1 MHLVI
6 TSASGNILS
15 ADAFARITIMTEDGQ
30 ITVLPGHEPL
40 LSAIRPG
47 ILSVEYYVGGK
58 IHTGEYATGG
68 GVLNISHEVCTI
80 VADVVVAEDTLTDL
94 EYIESQ
100 KKEAE
105 AMMNSYRAEN
115 GAAIDPKKL
124 VEMEYELLKFSAMHR
139 LGQKFHD
146 NGATGSRK

>member
-1 MHLVI
+1 MHLLI
-6 TSASGNILS
+6 TSASGDVLA

-47 ILSVEYYVGGK
+47 VLSVEYYVGNK
-58 IHTGEYATGG
+58 IHTAEYATGG
-68 GVLNISHEVCTI
+68 GVLNISHTVCTI
-80 VADVVVAEDTLTDL
+80 LADVIVAEDTLTDM

-124 VEMEYELLKFSAMHR
+124 VEMEYELLKFTAMHR
-139 LGQKFHD
+139 LGQKFHE